1 MGKTQ
6 IWTIKQSVYL
16 GLLVLDLN
24 ETAMYEFWYNDVQP
38 KYGEN
43 AKHFYMDADSFI
55 IHEKT
60 KDIYKDIAEYVET
73 RFDTSNFELDRPL
86 PKLKM
91 KK

>member
-43 AKHFYMDADSFI
+43 AKHFLWMQTASLF
-55 IHEKT
+55 
-60 KDIYKDIAEYVET
+60 
-73 RFDTSNFELDRPL
+73 
-86 PKLKM
+86 M
-91 KK
+91 KKQKMFIKISQNMLKQDLTIQILN